1 MAGGT
6 RDTSPSR
13 SAAIWSRCN
22 ERAGD
27 RVDGVDPDL
36 SSDLVRMRGWRGMRN
51 AQAVAGA
58 GRLAVSLYAVTV
70 VAGSRSHLYRTTLIV
85 ERTCS

>member
-58 GRLAVSLYAVTV
+58 GRLAVSLYAVKV
-70 VAGSRSHLYRTTLIV
+70 VAGKRNGRDRHSLTVTI
-85 ERTCS
+85 

>member
-1 MAGGT
+1 LADPELGT
-6 RDTSPSR
+6 EALDLIR
-13 SAAIWSRCN
+13 SMIT
-22 ERAGD
+22 EITVVP
-27 RVDGVDPDL
+27 RVGADGVDLELAGDL
-36 SSDLVRMRGWRGMRN
+36 ARN
-51 AQAVAGA
+51 AKRQAVAGA